1 MGANVGLMILPF
13 EKLKPTTHTHTH
25 THTPPRAVA
34 QIPLYGQFP
43 VERATGNKVSR
54 LTNVKL
60 PGRLLTQ
67 FLKERLHSSSMLPS
81 TLADD
86 KEDTFLP
93 KQGSR
98 APHVADMETPME
110 ITQPHAPAHFTEEHT
125 EARRGQRVDRRP
137 YHTPVAELDPDSQKL
152 PSEPL

>member
-13 EKLKPTTHTHTH
+13 EKIKPTTHTHT
-25 THTPPRAVA
+25 PRSVA

-60 PGRLLTQ
+60 PGQLLTQ

-98 APHVADMETPME
+98 APHVADMETPIE

-125 EARRGQRVDRRP
+125 EARRWQRVD
-137 YHTPVAELDPDSQKL
+137 
-152 PSEPL
+152 